1 VKKIIFKLI
10 IAALAAVIFI
20 FVLSQN
26 LVQNFQKRIENKA
39 EVSLGDSVN
48 SQPKNS
54 AKVDFL
60 PKETESK
67 KTELKKTESKK
78 TKSKKTK
85 SKKTKSK
92 KTKSK
97 KTKFKKT
104 KFKKTKFKKTKHNYV
119 SGSKNSSFY
128 KRKPRKKIA
137 KNQISASQKQPEASK
152 TPDEKQ
158 TDLLKK
164 ISASKIKTQGHY
176 FGVSGILN
184 ELNYHEENSTFYSSK
199 ESFKPSSSGNG
210 TGIGFGYKYALNF
223 DDFFIA
229 PGFFYEK
236 LNTSVKGSRKAY
248 GEYYD
253 LTKADIKDRYGFV
266 ADVGY
271 DFNKFISPYV
281 TVGYSWTKYQTKNG
295 IPVDDGTSQIGIEK
309 STAGSYVYGL
319 GVKTSYNQNISFNFE
334 LQTQSLN
341 LKTNTDI
348 SVNDFGYKANYKGR
362 LNTVKLGAFY
372 NF

>member
-1 VKKIIFKLI
+1 MKKIIFKSI
-10 IAALAAVIFI
+10 TAALAAVIFV

-26 LVQNFQKRIENKA
+26 LVQNFQKRIENKV
-39 EVSLGDSVN
+39 EVSLENSVN

-54 AKVDFL
+54 AKADFL
-60 PKETESK
+60 PKETES
-67 KTELKKTESKK
+67 KKTESKK

-97 KTKFKKT
+97 KTKS
-104 KFKKTKFKKTKHNYV
+104 KKTKHDYV
-119 SGSKNSSFY
+119 TGSGNSSFY

-137 KNQISASQKQPEASK
+137 KNKIFASQKQPEASK
-152 TPDEKQ
+152 TADEKQ
-158 TDLLKK
+158 TALLKK
-164 ISASKIKTQGHY
+164 ISASEIKTQGHY
-176 FGVSGILN
+176 LGVSGILN
-184 ELNYHEENSTFYSSK
+184 ELNYHEEYTTFYTSK
-199 ESFKPSSSGNG
+199 ETIKPSSSGNG
-210 TGIGFGYKYALNF
+210 AGIGVGYKYALNF
-223 DDFFIA
+223 EDFFIA

-236 LNTSVKGSRKAY
+236 LNTSVDGSKKAY
-248 GEYYD
+248 GEI
-253 LTKADIKDRYGFV
+253 LSPLVRVDIKNRYGFV

-295 IPVDDGTSQIGIEK
+295 IPVGDGTSQIGIEK
-309 STAGSYVYGL
+309 STTGSYVYGI
-319 GVKTSYNQNISFNFE
+319 GVKTSYNKNISFNFE

-341 LKTNTDI
+341 LKTNLNI
-348 SVNDFGYKANYKGR
+348 PLNDFGAQSNYKGR

>member
-1 VKKIIFKLI
+1 MKKIIFKSI
-10 IAALAAVIFI
+10 VAALAAVIFV

-39 EVSLGDSVN
+39 EVNLEDSVN

-54 AKVDFL
+54 AKLDFL
-60 PKETESK
+60 PKETELK
-67 KTELKKTESKK
+67 KTELKKTELKKTELKKTKSKK
-78 TKSKKTK
+78 NKSKKTK

-92 KTKSK
+92 KNKS
-97 KTKFKKT
+97 
-104 KFKKTKFKKTKHNYV
+104 KKTKHNYV
-119 SGSKNSSFY
+119 SGSRNSSFH

-184 ELNYHEENSTFYSSK
+184 ELNYHEENSTFNTSK
-199 ESFKPSSSGNG
+199 ETVKPSSSGNG
-210 TGIGFGYKYALNF
+210 AGIGFGYKYALNF
-223 DDFFIA
+223 NDFFIA

-271 DFNKFISPYV
+271 DFNKFISPYFIA
-281 TVGYSWTKYQTKNG
+281 GYSWVKYQTKNG
-295 IPVDDGTSQIGIEK
+295 IPNDVNHVAIEK